1 MQFGI
6 TSFLTDYS
14 IQATDLAVA
23 VEERGFDAL
32 FVPDHTHIP
41 VSRKSDFSRGG
52 DLPPDYSH
60 NIEIFQAL
68 TAAAAVTER
77 IRLGTGICLIVERDP
92 ILTAKQVASLDHIS
106 NGRVDFGIGGGWNRE
121 EMENHGTPWN
131 RRWKVVR
138 ERIESMKAIWTG
150 ETAEYHGEFV
160 DFDPI
165 WSWPKPVQKPHPPIF
180 VGGDAPGTFKRVLRY
195 GDGWIPSL
203 GGTDEHASLKLD
215 RMAELQALARDAGRP
230 PLPITTNA
238 TPRDPARIEKLA
250 EAGVTRCLFGLKAA
264 AAADVLPRL
273 DQLARL
279 ADEMRRR
286 L

>member
-14 IQATDLAVA
+14 MQAAELAVA

-41 VSRKSDFSRGG
+41 AGRQTPFPSGG
-52 DLPPDYSH
+52 EMPPDYSH
-60 NIEIFQAL
+60 NIEVFQAL
-68 TAAAAVTER
+68 TAAAAVTKR
-77 IRLGTGICLIVERDP
+77 IRLGTGICLVVERDP

-106 NGRVDFGIGGGWNRE
+106 GGRFDFGIGGGWNRE
-121 EMENHGTPWN
+121 EMQNHGTPYD

-138 ERIESMKAIWTG
+138 ERIEAMKAIWTEDEAG
-150 ETAEYHGEFV
+150 YAGEFV
-160 DFDPI
+160 NFDPI

-180 VGGDAPGTFKRVLRY
+180 VGGDAPGTFRRVLRY

-203 GGTDEHASLKLD
+203 GGTDETAGLKLD
-215 RMAELQALARDAGRP
+215 RMAELAALAREAGRP
-230 PLPITTNA
+230 PVPITTNA
-238 TPRDPARIEKLA
+238 TPRNPGKIEQLA
-250 EAGVTRCLFGLKAA
+250 AAGVTRCLFGLNAGP
-264 AAADVLPRL
+264 ADEVLPRL
-273 DQLARL
+273 DRLARL
-279 ADEMRRR
+279 AGEMRAR